1 VLDALC
7 SVPIG
12 LQVLTRE
19 LEEMAIHVRFLEDE
33 RQLFKD
39 MADDLRASASATAAG
54 YVAPAAKPGQ
64 KVGAAGPGR
73 RPLRLEDLRGTASS
87 SSAAAGE
94 DDDDDED
101 EETDSVLG
109 AFDTLGD
116 VIRQTGSVPG
126 APPFDGRDKSPP
138 RPGGAPG
145 VAGAACAP
153 PGVYPSTI
161 YDRLTNPSNFTGAM
175 KNVFKQDLAQ
185 KRQKVR
191 LLATLKGRR
200 SRFSSDRFVLCFK
213 TALRVF
219 FFCRCN

>member
-1 VLDALC
+1 MH
-7 SVPIG
+7 SVPVG

-64 KVGAAGPGR
+64 KVGAAGPGPGR

-87 SSAAAGE
+87 AAAGAAGE
-94 DDDDDED
+94 DDDED

-145 VAGAACAP
+145 VAGAALP

-185 KRQKVR
+185 KRHKVR
-191 LLATLKGRR
+191 LLAALKG
-200 SRFSSDRFVLCFK
+200 
-213 TALRVF
+213 
-219 FFCRCN
+219 

>member
-1 VLDALC
+1 M
-7 SVPIG
+7 
-12 LQVLTRE
+12 LTRE
-19 LEEMAIHVRFLEDE
+19 LEEMGIHVRFLEDE

-39 MADDLRASASATAAG
+39 MADDLRASASASAAG

-73 RPLRLEDLRGTASS
+73 RPLRLEDLRGTTSS

-94 DDDDDED
+94 DDDED

-145 VAGAACAP
+145 VAGAGLQPWA
-153 PGVYPSTI
+153 
-161 YDRLTNPSNFTGAM
+161 
-175 KNVFKQDLAQ
+175 LA
-185 KRQKVR
+185 R
-191 LLATLKGRR
+191 
-200 SRFSSDRFVLCFK
+200 
-213 TALRVF
+213 
-219 FFCRCN
+219 